1 MYTFYLKYL
10 EIYFQVFHILGIIL
24 NCIIFFLLLSFFV
37 IYFTNLFSYNWS
49 TKNHTYLKH
58 IIWSV
63 FDLYMYPWNYY
74 YSQIV
79 NVSITELLYYMSLKH
94 SILLYRLY
102 LSCLFF
108 VLFFFFLLLFLV
120 RLVFLNNSILSPL
133 YTSYTLLFHF
143 SM

>member
-10 EIYFQVFHILGIIL
+10 EIDFQVFHILGIIL
-24 NCIIFFLLLSFFV
+24 NCIIFFLLLSFLV
-37 IYFTNLFSYNWS
+37 TYFTNLFSYNWS
-49 TKNHTYLKH
+49 TKNRTYLKH

-63 FDLYMYPWNYY
+63 FDLYMHPWNYY

-94 SILLYRLY
+94 YINNDMIWFKSFILLYKLY

-108 VLFFFFLLLFLV
+108 VLFFLLHFLV
-120 RLVFLNNSILSPL
+120 RLVF
-133 YTSYTLLFHF
+133 FK
-143 SM
+143 